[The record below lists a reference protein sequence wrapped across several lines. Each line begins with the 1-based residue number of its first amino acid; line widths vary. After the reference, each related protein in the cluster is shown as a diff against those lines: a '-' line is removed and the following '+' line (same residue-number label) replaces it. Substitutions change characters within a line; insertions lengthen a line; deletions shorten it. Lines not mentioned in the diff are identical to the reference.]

1 MIENRHLRYFLE
13 VAETLHITRA
23 AERLHIAQPALT
35 QNIQQLEQE
44 LGVALFVRTGKRLSL
59 SEAGQVFQ
67 REAERSLQVFNGA
80 QLAAQRAVRGEIG
93 KIAIGFQSTAGL
105 FIVPTLLKQLSA
117 KYPDIEVSLREM
129 GTAAQR
135 RALRQGEIDVAIMYT
150 LADREFAQ
158 HDLTPESLVIAVSV
172 SHPLAERESI
182 AIKEL
187 KDEVFVLPAFEVA
200 EVLHHAVLAECA
212 DAGFQPHKVQEVSTA
227 QTGLGLVSAGF
238 GISVLPAS
246 VQSISRKGVVLKPI
260 RNSRLQVQ
268 LALMWPSSHASP
280 IIPKLLECLA

>member
-158 HDLTPESLVIAVSV
+158 YDLTPESLVIAVSV
-172 SHPLAERESI
+172 GHPLAERESI

-187 KDEVFVLPAFEVA
+187 RDEVFVLPAFEVA

>member
-13 VAETLHITRA
+13 VADTLHITKA

-35 QNIQQLEQE
+35 QNMQQLEQE
-44 LGVALFVRTGKRLSL
+44 LGVALFDRKGRRLSL
-59 SEAGQVFQ
+59 TEAGQVFK
-67 REAERSLQVFNGA
+67 REAERSLQIFQGA

-93 KIAIGFQSTAGL
+93 KIVIGFQSTAGL
-105 FIVPTLLKQLSA
+105 SIVPQMLTRLGSR
-117 KYPDIEVSLREM
+117 YPDIEVVLREL

-150 LADREFAQ
+150 LPDREFA
-158 HDLTPESLVIAVSV
+158 HYELTPESLVIALSE
-172 SHPLAERESI
+172 SHPLATRESV

-187 KDEVFVLPAFEVA
+187 IEETFVLPALEVA

-212 DAGFQPHKVQEVSTA
+212 DAGFQPQKVQDVSTA
-227 QTGLGLVSAGF
+227 QTALGLVSVGF

-268 LALMWPSSHASP
+268 LALMWPKSNPTP

>member
-158 HDLTPESLVIAVSV
+158 YDLTPESLVIAVSV